1 MKQLTGFSFH
11 YGWVIVALAALSQ
24 FFSGPGQTYSNSIF
38 INYYIDDFGWSR
50 STVSGIYSAAT
61 LLAGFLLFF
70 IGRLID
76 RNGSRKMAVIVS
88 IALAVACLFNSFVTS
103 LVMLFIGFFFI
114 RLLGQ
119 GSMALISNALIPQWF
134 IKKRGRALSIAAV
147 GGLISSAAFPLLNVW
162 LIETFGWRMSWLL
175 LGILIIAL
183 FTPLA
188 FFLIRNSP
196 EDIGLKPDNGD
207 GGKQEEKSP
216 GTEEVSWTVK
226 EAAKTRSFWLLLL
239 CAGIPGIVNTGLTF
253 HLVSIFAEK
262 SLSLE
267 AAASILSLT
276 ALIGLPVT
284 FAAGMLL
291 EKVKVQYMLIL
302 VFAGELLSLFLLQKA
317 DFLAAALV
325 FGVVWGISMG
335 MERIVM
341 AVVWPNYF
349 GRKHIGSIS
358 GISMAMIV
366 TGSALGPLPL
376 GIAFDVF
383 GGYQEILWVLM
394 SFPVV
399 GIISAKLAHPPVKKV
414 DAANSEETSDSVF
427 PEVPTINTDQA
438 PSATS

>member
-1 MKQLTGFSFH
+1 MKQFTGYSFH
-11 YGWVIVALAALSQ
+11 YGWVIVAIAALSQ

-38 INYYIDDFGWSR
+38 IDYYIEDFGWSR

-61 LLAGFLLFF
+61 LTAGFLLFF
-70 IGRLID
+70 VGRLID

-88 IALAVACLFNSFVTS
+88 VLLAVACLFNSFVTS

-119 GSMALISNALIPQWF
+119 GSMALISNSLIPQWF
-134 IKKRGRALSIAAV
+134 VKKRGRALSIAAI
-147 GGLISSAAFPLLNVW
+147 GGLVSSAAFPLLNVW
-162 LIETFGWRMSWLL
+162 LIDAFGWRMSWLV
-175 LGILIIAL
+175 LGAIILVL

-188 FFLIRNSP
+188 LFLIQNSP
-196 EDIGLKPDNGD
+196 EDMGLLPDNGD
-207 GGKQEEKSP
+207 AKKIANEPPQK
-216 GTEEVSWTVK
+216 EEVSWSVK
-226 EAAKTRSFWLLLL
+226 EASKTRSFWLLLL
-239 CAGIPGIVNTGLTF
+239 CAAIPGIVNTGLTF
-253 HLVSIFAEK
+253 HLVSIFNEK

-267 AAASILSLT
+267 TAASILSLT

-284 FAAGMLL
+284 FVTGMLL
-291 EKVKVQYMLIL
+291 EKVKVQYMLML
-302 VFAGELLSLFLLQKA
+302 VFAGEIVSLFLLQKA
-317 DFLAAALV
+317 DFLAAAIV
-325 FGVVWGISMG
+325 FGVVWGVSMG

-383 GGYQEILWVLM
+383 GGYEQILWVLM
-394 SFPVV
+394 LFPVF
-399 GIISAKLAHPPVKKV
+399 GMAAALMANPPVKNAEKEEV
-414 DAANSEETSDSVF
+414 LALPAPLHIEETPLLS
-427 PEVPTINTDQA
+427 E
-438 PSATS
+438 